1 MVKGV
6 IFDMD
11 GVLVHNKEA
20 HELAFSQW
28 CKSMGLD
35 FADDFLAQY
44 YGMGNDE
51 IFPAILGR
59 ECTPQEIAT
68 FAKQKER
75 IYRDV
80 YRTDIVPTP
89 GLVTL
94 LEELRKAGVKMAVGS
109 SAMIENVDF
118 VLDTCGIRDYFDA
131 ISYSGL
137 VERAKPAPDIFL
149 KAAEMLGLQPS
160 ECFVFEDAPAG
171 VQAAR
176 AAGIKVG
183 VLATSFA
190 RDFHSDYD
198 FIVDDFRGVTL
209 DMIQKA

>member
-1 MVKGV
+1 MIKGV

-20 HELAFSQW
+20 HEVSFSQW
-28 CKSMGLD
+28 CKSKGLD

-59 ECTPQEIAT
+59 ECTPEEIEE
-68 FAKQKER
+68 FAAQKEA

-80 YRTDIVPTP
+80 YAREIVPTS
-89 GLVTL
+89 GLVEL
-94 LEELRKAGVKMAVGS
+94 LKELKAAGIKISVGS
-109 SAMIENVDF
+109 SAMLENVDF
-118 VLDTCGIRDYFDA
+118 VLDTCNIRQYFDA

-149 KAAEMLGLQPS
+149 KAAEMMELQPS

-176 AAGIKVG
+176 AAGMKVG

-190 RDFHSDYD
+190 REFHKDYD
-198 FIVDDFRGVTL
+198 FIVDDFVGVNL
-209 DMIQKA
+209 EMIQKA